1 MGKKIGRKVGN
12 VGGLY
17 TPVPQGGNSQTWD
30 IHKPW
35 EMKLGTHVNYGAEF
49 IGSMKACVV
58 RDVASL
64 AVSSD

>member
-17 TPVPQGGNSQTWD
+17 TPVPRGGKFTNLGYSQT
-30 IHKPW
+30 W